1 MRVLQLID
9 SLTAGGAE
17 RMAVNLAN
25 ELGANGYESF
35 LCASREE
42 GILKASLDREVAY
55 LYLAK
60 KSTLD
65 LPALL
70 KLYKFVKKHR
80 VEIIHAHS
88 SGFFWATLIKRL
100 KPELRVIWHDHYGK
114 SEQLKERK
122 YGLLKKCS
130 SSFAGIISVNELLK
144 EWAENKLH
152 SPQVKFIRN
161 FVVPASGQPSST
173 GLKGTP
179 DGRIICLAN
188 LRPQKDHLNLLAAYK
203 LVKQQQPSASL
214 HLIGGGSDSGYTESL
229 RAFAASNDLQH
240 VYFYGAQTGV
250 QHLLKEAA
258 IGVLSSNSEGLPV
271 ALLEYGIGGL
281 AVVCT
286 DVGQCRQVVGNR
298 GKIVPPANSQLL
310 AEALLA
316 YLSNPEK
323 AWEDAA
329 AFKQHIEENYSFQ
342 AILPQLR
349 ELYSP

>member
-9 SLTAGGAE
+9 SLNPGGAE

-25 ELGANGYESF
+25 QLLTNGHESF

-42 GILKASLDREVAY
+42 GILKASLDGEVSY
-55 LYLAK
+55 LFLAK
-60 KSTLD
+60 KSALD

-80 VEIIHAHS
+80 IEVIHAHS

-100 KPELRVIWHDHYGK
+100 KPGIRVIWHDHYGK
-114 SEQLKERK
+114 SEYLKERK

-130 SSFAGIISVNELLK
+130 SSFAGIISVNEILK

-161 FVVPASGQPSST
+161 FVVPDYGQPSST
-173 GLKGTP
+173 GLKGAP
-179 DGRIICLAN
+179 EGRIVCLAN
-188 LRPQKDHLNLLAAYK
+188 LRPQKDHFNLLTAYK
-203 LVKQQQPSASL
+203 RVKQQHSSASL
-214 HLIGGGSDSGYTESL
+214 HLIGVGSDSGYTGSLQQFVESN
-229 RAFAASNDLQH
+229 SLQD

-250 QHLLKEAA
+250 QQLLREAA

-271 ALLEYGIGGL
+271 ALLEYGISKL
-281 AVVCT
+281 PVVCT
-286 DVGQCRQVVGNR
+286 DVGECRQVVGNR
-298 GKIVPPANSQLL
+298 GKIVPPANSRLL
-310 AEALLA
+310 AEAIIE
-316 YLSNPEK
+316 YLSDPEK
-323 AWEDAA
+323 AREDAA

-342 AILPQLR
+342 AILPLLR